1 MSDLHSNIDKSKE
14 DTNVNTEVNTEVTK
28 QSIHLREIPQH
39 NLPEHIFDNARNEA
53 DTRIL
58 DAADDFLKN
67 FNIDNKNTIGINA
80 IKDVL
85 STDSLTTTIVDNDYG
100 AAQSLQL
107 FQVIHNLTKAQEAV
121 RAAEQERINAYQEY
135 NTTNKKLIEIEN
147 TKLHH
152 LDDIMSLLK
161 TIVRNKTIESSLT
174 MLMENQKFIYTQVYR
189 VLTLVDTII
198 RILQINNSSEKSSK
212 LIEESCSVIREGLKD
227 YSIPH
232 VNINVPVNN
241 IPSQQNIN
249 GNVHTER
256 DFNIR

>member
-14 DTNVNTEVNTEVTK
+14 DTDITE

-67 FNIDNKNTIGINA
+67 FNIDNRNTIGINA

-85 STDSLTTTIVDNDYG
+85 STDSLTTTTIGDNDYG

-161 TIVRNKTIESSLT
+161 TTVRNKTIESSLT
-174 MLMENQKFIYTQVYR
+174 MLIENQKFIYTQVYR
-189 VLTLVDTII
+189 VLTLVDTVI

-227 YSIPH
+227 YGIPH

>member
-1 MSDLHSNIDKSKE
+1 MSDLHNNIDKSK
-14 DTNVNTEVNTEVTK
+14 DDIEVTN
-28 QSIHLREIPQH
+28 QSIPLREIPQH
-39 NLPEHIFDNARNEA
+39 NIPEHIFDNARNEA

-85 STDSLTTTIVDNDYG
+85 STDSLTTTTIVDNDYG

-147 TKLHH
+147 TKLRH

-174 MLMENQKFIYTQVYR
+174 MLIENQKFIYTQVYR

-227 YSIPH
+227 YGIPH

>member
-1 MSDLHSNIDKSKE
+1 MSDLHNNIDKSKD
-14 DTNVNTEVNTEVTK
+14 DTDITE

-67 FNIDNKNTIGINA
+67 FNIDNRNTIGINA

-85 STDSLTTTIVDNDYG
+85 STDSLTTTTIGDNDYG

-174 MLMENQKFIYTQVYR
+174 MIIENQKFIYTQVYR

-227 YSIPH
+227 YGIPH

>member
-1 MSDLHSNIDKSKE
+1 MSDLHNNIDKSKD
-14 DTNVNTEVNTEVTK
+14 DTDITE

-67 FNIDNKNTIGINA
+67 FNIDNRNTIGINA

-85 STDSLTTTIVDNDYG
+85 STDSLTTTTIGDNDYE

-174 MLMENQKFIYTQVYR
+174 MIIENQKFIYTQVYR

-227 YSIPH
+227 YGIPH